1 MEGKNYDKKRKIRK
15 FIEGVRIWKTCIYN
29 QWESKKYKVCV
40 YTYYNKIE
48 SVQLSKVWFGKLTN
62 YENYLEEVKE
72 LLKQLNNIQ

>member
-1 MEGKNYDKKRKIRK
+1 MTKREKLENLLK
-15 FIEGVRIWKTCIYN
+15 TLGFEKTCIYN

-72 LLKQLNNIQ
+72 LLKQLNDIQ

>member
-1 MEGKNYDKKRKIRK
+1 MTKREKLEDLLK
-15 FIEGVRIWKTCIYN
+15 TLGFEKTCVYN

-62 YENYLEEVKE
+62 YDNYLEEVRN
-72 LLKQLNNIQ
+72 LLSQLNDIQ

>member
-1 MEGKNYDKKRKIRK
+1 MTKREKLEQTLK
-15 FIEGVRIWKTCIYN
+15 SLGFEKTCVYN

-62 YENYLEEVKE
+62 YDNYLEEVRN
-72 LLKQLNNIQ
+72 LLSQLNDIQ

>member
-1 MEGKNYDKKRKIRK
+1 MTKREKLENLLK
-15 FIEGVRIWKTCIYN
+15 ALGFEKTSVYK

-62 YENYLEEVKE
+62 YDNYLEELRN
-72 LLKQLNNIQ
+72 LLKQLNDIQ

>member
-1 MEGKNYDKKRKIRK
+1 MTKREKLENLLK
-15 FIEGVRIWKTCIYN
+15 ALGFEKTCIYN
-29 QWESKKYKVCV
+29 QWESKKYKICV

-72 LLKQLNNIQ
+72 LLKQLNDIQ

>member
-1 MEGKNYDKKRKIRK
+1 MTKREKLENLLNALG
-15 FIEGVRIWKTCIYN
+15 FEKTCIYN

-72 LLKQLNNIQ
+72 LLKQINDIQ